1 MIYIHCKI
9 YIVTRFDW
17 SQNEF
22 IVSAEYIVLV
32 DCPEL
37 ELHRQCKG
45 QSYLLFSYA
54 WMNSSYF
61 KFLAES
67 LHQVINMAASLSP
80 QSFSSASDLMPSNIS
95 CLDNVP
101 LLSVSSRLKISL
113 RTSPVERFP
122 QISRNSS

>member
-17 SQNEF
+17 SHNEF

-32 DCPEL
+32 DWPEL

-54 WMNSSYF
+54 
-61 KFLAES
+61 
-67 LHQVINMAASLSP
+67 
-80 QSFSSASDLMPSNIS
+80 
-95 CLDNVP
+95 
-101 LLSVSSRLKISL
+101 
-113 RTSPVERFP
+113 
-122 QISRNSS
+122 